1 MKPNRI
7 RKAANVKV
15 IAVGLLLQ
23 MLTGFLPCQ
32 AATPEFRRHY
42 ELGEDFLERDQYKLA
57 IPEFDEAIKAEG
69 GKGKDAAAALVQR
82 GTAYSA
88 LASYDRALKD
98 LSQAVKMDP
107 ASDLG
112 YNNRGAVYLRTQK
125 PEAALADFDRAM
137 QINPKNKYAAVN
149 RAGVF
154 LLMTDPG
161 KRAAATLRWLDAG
174 GWQTD
179 FAGRA
184 AILSSLA
191 YLASGDRKNFDALV
205 ALSLKKLDRLKWPYS
220 VLKHFQGKA
229 DAEAVLE
236 QAQDST
242 YNLTQAQCFLALEDY
257 FKGKKDGISA
267 RLDFVDK
274 HGTINSV
281 EYWLGKAFLT
291 KLRSPGK
298 PLANK

>member
-1 MKPNRI
+1 MKLNRI
-7 RKAANVKV
+7 HRPGRVTV
-15 IAVGLLLQ
+15 IAIGVLNQFLQ
-23 MLTGFLPCQ
+23 MTAVCQ

-42 ELGEDFLERDQYKLA
+42 ELGEDFLQRDQYKLA

-98 LSQAVKMDP
+98 LSLALKLDP
-107 ASDLG
+107 TNDLG

-125 PEAALADFDRAM
+125 PEPALADFDKAM

-154 LLMTDPG
+154 LLLPDPG
-161 KRAAATLRWLDAG
+161 KRAAATLRWLETG

-179 FAGRA
+179 FAGHA

-191 YLASGDRKNFDALV
+191 YLASGDKKNFETLV

-257 FKGKKDGISA
+257 FKGRKDGIAA
-267 RLDFVDK
+267 RLDFVEK

-281 EYWLGKAFLT
+281 EYWLGKAFLP

-298 PLANK
+298 PVVSK